1 MLGVCR
7 SSEERVQRYRF
18 SRYPPNISHVFLK
31 KKCSFSVLRTK
42 RGGNTLLYYREPAL
56 SPHRGEGKQE
66 GTRDRRKGKTAI
78 MASLQSSNIQNP
90 AQRKT
95 ENPAL
100 RKTESQHYEAKAQHY
115 ESPRTTTTRRKANTT
130 KDREPALRGG
140 STAQR
145 NQGQRN

>member
-7 SSEERVQRYRF
+7 SSEKRVQRYSF
-18 SRYPPNISHVFLK
+18 YQYPPNISHVFLK

-78 MASLQSSNIQNP
+78 MASLHSSNIQNP
-90 AQRKT
+90 ALRKT
-95 ENPAL
+95 ENPAQRKPENPAL
-100 RKTESQHYEAKAQHY
+100 RGGKPAQQEAEGQHYER
-115 ESPRTTTTRRKANTT
+115 PRTSTTRRKHCTT

-140 STAQR
+140 SP
-145 NQGQRN
+145 